1 MDRKLTLEQAEQLMR
16 RTGGSLDLSSTQ
28 ITALPDNLTVGGS
41 LDLRGTQIT
50 ALPDNLTVG
59 GSLDLS
65 STQITALPD
74 NLTVGGW
81 LDLSSTQITALPDNL
96 TVGGSLYLR
105 GTQITAA
112 ERCKVKRL
120 IDGTIKKHYIYADG
134 VLFHRTG
141 REHKIGEYTVY
152 SGKINGQMLVTD
164 GKLWAHCK
172 TAKDGIAD
180 ILFKRAKDRGAD
192 QYKGIDLDKP
202 YTVEELK
209 TMYRIITG
217 ACRAG
222 TEAFVNSV
230 RDLKDTYTVRE
241 ALEITKGQYNAEA
254 FSRFFAEAEA

>member
-1 MDRKLTLEQAEQLMR
+1 MKLTLEQAEQKMKR
-16 RTGGSLDLSSTQ
+16 NGGW
-28 ITALPDNLTVGGS
+28 

-59 GSLDLS
+59 G
-65 STQITALPD
+65 
-74 NLTVGGW
+74 W
-81 LDLSSTQITALPDNL
+81 LDLH
-96 TVGGSLYLR
+96 
-105 GTQITAA
+105 GTQIINKTA
-112 ERCKVKRL
+112 EKRKVQRL

-141 REHKIGEYTVY
+141 REHKIGEYTLY

-172 TAKDGIAD
+172 TAKEGIAD
-180 ILFKRAKDRGAD
+180 ILFKRAEDRGAD
-192 QYKGIDLDKP
+192 QYRGIDLDEP
-202 YTVEELK
+202 RTVEELK

-222 TEAFVNSV
+222 TEAFVNSI
-230 RDLKDTYTVRE
+230 RDLKETYTVRE

-254 FSRFFAEAEA
+254 FSRFFDA